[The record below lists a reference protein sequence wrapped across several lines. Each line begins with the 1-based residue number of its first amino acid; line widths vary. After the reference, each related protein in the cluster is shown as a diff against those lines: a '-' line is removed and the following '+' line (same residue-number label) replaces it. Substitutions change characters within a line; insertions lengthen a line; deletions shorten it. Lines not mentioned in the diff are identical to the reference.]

1 MRVNAEKENIPK
13 CGILE
18 TPQRRNLPG
27 GGEGGGR
34 KVAFPALFKYHD
46 TFICA

>member
-27 GGEGGGR
+27 GGGGGR
-34 KVAFPALFKYHD
+34 WRQESCLPSTL
-46 TFICA
+46 